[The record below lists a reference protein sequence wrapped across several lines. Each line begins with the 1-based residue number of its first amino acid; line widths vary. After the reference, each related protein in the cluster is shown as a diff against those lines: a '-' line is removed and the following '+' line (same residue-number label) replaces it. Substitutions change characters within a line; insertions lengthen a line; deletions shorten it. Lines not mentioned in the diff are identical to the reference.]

1 MEKYDEHVK
10 ELTLGNDIRPILVLH
25 DLLLDSEMSTERP
38 LAIKWLRQPLN
49 KVIYPKYY
57 NQ

>member
-49 KVIYPKYY
+49 KVI
-57 NQ
+57 